1 MVSEVLA
8 TFEKVCRGI
17 GGFWSGD
24 FERGMI
30 FLWFEAVEM
39 VVTFLQKK
47 FVNGYF
53 IRDVGGLCQAFF
65 VWGRDVDK

>member
-8 TFEKVCRGI
+8 TFEKICRGI

-30 FLWFEAVEM
+30 FLWFETVEM
-39 VVTFLQKK
+39 VVTFL
-47 FVNGYF
+47 
-53 IRDVGGLCQAFF
+53 
-65 VWGRDVDK
+65 